1 MNVSLR
7 WKWRTFSCS
16 LYYFLLFFNAYSNE
30 SPLYEAHSAHAA
42 VTLSHIQ
49 THKHLNAQK
58 LPLRWF
64 SLQWVSPR
72 THFATMT
79 HTHTQ
84 IRTQKRKALPAD
96 TVSAGDNCRG
106 VTVRVPS
113 RFGASSYI
121 ENTSGCHI
129 MARACVCERECDQ
142 ISCVGKFGGASGG
155 SEEDRRR

>member
-1 MNVSLR
+1 M
-7 WKWRTFSCS
+7 
-16 LYYFLLFFNAYSNE
+16 
-30 SPLYEAHSAHAA
+30 HSARAA

-49 THKHLNAQK
+49 THKHQK

-72 THFATMT
+72 PHFATMT
-79 HTHTQ
+79 HTHL
-84 IRTQKRKALPAD
+84 RTQKRKALPAD
-96 TVSAGDNCRG
+96 AVSAGDNCRG

-129 MARACVCERECDQ
+129 MARACVCERECDR
-142 ISCVGKFGGASGG
+142 ISCVGKFGRASGG
-155 SEEDRRR
+155 SEEEGGGSALVRACWNSLLCRKLFCKSLILVLWSGVSR